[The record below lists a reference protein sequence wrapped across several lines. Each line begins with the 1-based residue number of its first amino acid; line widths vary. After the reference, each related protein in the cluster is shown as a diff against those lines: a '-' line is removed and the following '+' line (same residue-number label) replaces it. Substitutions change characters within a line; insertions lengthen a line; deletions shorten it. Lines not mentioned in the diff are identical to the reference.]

1 MTWVSEVSVTVKMRG
16 ILNNLCLNICF
27 FTRQKRVLDLKF
39 QESFV
44 EIQISS
50 ESDLFLKVPVFNFN
64 LSILG
69 FN

>member
-1 MTWVSEVSVTVKMRG
+1 MHQVGV
-16 ILNNLCLNICF
+16 CF

-39 QESFV
+39 QESFA

-50 ESDLFLKVPVFNFN
+50 QTDLFYFN

>member
-1 MTWVSEVSVTVKMRG
+1 MGGDFKQFMS
-16 ILNNLCLNICF
+16 LYLF

-50 ESDLFLKVPVFNFN
+50 ESDLFLKVPVT
-64 LSILG
+64 
-69 FN
+69 